1 MTLFKVLLRMDT
13 VGICGSDIK
22 YWTAGSI
29 GPAMLVFF
37 VLFNFTFFVNI
48 FYTFCSS
55 SF

>member
-29 GPAMLVFF
+29 GPAMLVFLYF
-37 VLFNFTFFVNI
+37 LTSLFL
-48 FYTFCSS
+48 
-55 SF
+55 